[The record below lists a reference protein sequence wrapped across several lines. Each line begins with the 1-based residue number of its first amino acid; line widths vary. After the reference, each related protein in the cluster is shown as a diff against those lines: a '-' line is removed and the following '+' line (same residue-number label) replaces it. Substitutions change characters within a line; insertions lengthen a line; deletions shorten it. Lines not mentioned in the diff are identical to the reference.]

1 MIAARAHLVGDTTVG
16 DGVVGNAVFI

>member
-16 DGVVGNAVFI
+16 DGVVANAVLI